1 MEQFVAWLLELS
13 PVTVYAVIGAS
24 TLVENVFPPTPS
36 DLLVALGGFLT
47 QHGHV
52 SWVTVWLIG
61 WLANFAGSIIVYLLA
76 RRYGR
81 QFLTSRLGQKL
92 LPADAIVSLE
102 KEYLRFGAAGIFLS
116 RFLPGIRSF
125 VAPFVGL
132 INLHWFPALAPIALA
147 SAVWYAVITWAG
159 ARVGEEW
166 ESIIRFVN
174 QLNRSLAIVG
184 VILAVIVAIFLLLRR
199 RKSPPPRDRL
209 LRAVHRAL
217 GRIDVPGTE
226 HADPATAGAATL
238 LYELADADNQ
248 ITPEER
254 GMIEDYLRQR
264 WGLGGE
270 ALNSL
275 PGTRSPEHTSEMA
288 TLLSERYDRPRRLEL
303 MRLLFRI
310 AQSDGTLSRHEERLM
325 RRAGTLLGLGAAD
338 LQQARQPQAG
348 TPEP

>member
-1 MEQFVAWLLELS
+1 MERFVGWLLELS
-13 PVTVYAVIGAS
+13 PATVYAVIGAS
-24 TLVENVFPPTPS
+24 TLVENVFPPAPS

-47 QHGHV
+47 QHGRV

-61 WLANFAGSIIVYLLA
+61 WLANLAGSIIVYLLA

-81 QFLTSRLGQKL
+81 QFVTSRLGQKL

-102 KEYLRFGAAGIFLS
+102 KEYLRFGMAGIFLS

-132 INLHWFPALAPIALA
+132 INLHWFTAIAPIALA
-147 SAVWYAVITWAG
+147 SAIWYAVITWAG

-166 ESIIRFVN
+166 ESINRFVN
-174 QLNRSLAIVG
+174 QLNRTLAIVG
-184 VILAVIVAIFLLLRR
+184 VVLVVAGAIFIIRRR

-217 GRIDVPGTE
+217 GRIEAPGLP
-226 HADPATAGAATL
+226 HPDPATASAAAL
-238 LYELADADNQ
+238 LYELADADNH
-248 ITPEER
+248 ISPEER

-264 WGLGGE
+264 WGFGGE
-270 ALNSL
+270 ALTSL
-275 PGTRSPEHTSEMA
+275 PGARPPEHTSEMA
-288 TLLSERYDRPRRLEL
+288 TLLSEKYERPRRLEL

-325 RRAGTLLGLGAAD
+325 RRAGTLMGLSAAD
-338 LQQARQPQAG
+338 MAEARRPA
-348 TPEP
+348 TESPEP